1 MESEDRQLLLT
12 TAWMFLRHGQPSRAR
27 ALCEA
32 VLEEDPRDGAAA
44 AALAHIQLDAG
55 EPAAALETLR
65 AGDFPH
71 ALDRAEALL
80 ETRALLALGRKDE
93 STARWRRHLEARK
106 GASRS
111 WVTGS

>member
-1 MESEDRQLLLT
+1 MDSDDRQFLLLA
-12 TAWMFLRHGQPSRAR
+12 AWMFLRHGQPTRAR

-44 AALAHIQLDAG
+44 AALAQILLDAG

-65 AGDFPH
+65 AGDFPPS
-71 ALDRAEALL
+71 LDRAEALL
-80 ETRALLALGRKDE
+80 ETRALLALGKKAE
-93 STARWRRHLEARK
+93 SAARWRRHLEASK

-111 WVTGS
+111 WVKA

>member
-1 MESEDRQLLLT
+1 MDPSDRQLLLT

-27 ALCEA
+27 AMCEA
-32 VLEEDPRDGAAA
+32 VLEEDPRDGVAA
-44 AALAHIQLDAG
+44 AALAQIQLDAG

-65 AGDFPH
+65 AGDFPP

-93 STARWRRHLEARK
+93 SAARWRRHLEARK
-106 GASRS
+106 GSARS
-111 WVTGS
+111 WVKE